1 MKNKIKWNKGER
13 KMYKFIGVVAGLISI
28 ATLIMAMI
36 LVSVDEPATKEIV
49 GCLISS
55 VVCLAVMVKEDIR

>member
-1 MKNKIKWNKGER
+1 
-13 KMYKFIGVVAGLISI
+13 MYKFIGVVAGLISI

-36 LVSVDEPATKEIV
+36 LVAVDEPATKEII

-55 VVCLAVMVKEDIR
+55 LVCLAIMVKEDY